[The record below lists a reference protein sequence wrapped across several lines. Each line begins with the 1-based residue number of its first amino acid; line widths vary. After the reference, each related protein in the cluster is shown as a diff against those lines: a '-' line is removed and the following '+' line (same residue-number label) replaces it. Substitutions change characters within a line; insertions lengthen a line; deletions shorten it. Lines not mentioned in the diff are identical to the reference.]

1 MTEHIT
7 ATPVP
12 WHAEPPHEAKHRD
25 TTDGALTRNFRRVSH
40 VLAYNVGGHTP
51 RHYPEYVR

>member
-1 MTEHIT
+1 MSQHIT

-12 WHAEPPHEAKHRD
+12 WHAEPPYEGTHRD
-25 TTDGALTRNFRRVSH
+25 DTEAALRRDWRAFSH
-40 VLAYNVGGHTP
+40 ALVYGRKHVA